1 GGSLRAGR
9 SGRHGRRP
17 LQIEVD
23 ERLCD
28 LPPLLIVCHQQT
40 GPAPTLQH
48 CGKLPPEVEAVLD
61 GHVHP
66 LSGFRTVGV
75 RCIAGDEYP
84 WDSGL
89 PFLDGHIVE
98 TLRDPL
104 SDLVD
109 GPSCDL
115 FDVEPVRVE
124 YPLRCFDNG
133 IDGETAPCLWGG
145 RLEFAE
151 IDIESDQVPAF
162 SGNEQSAS
170 VGRGLDDRLASDVGE
185 VGDG

>member
-1 GGSLRAGR
+1 
-9 SGRHGRRP
+9 
-17 LQIEVD
+17 
-23 ERLCD
+23 
-28 LPPLLIVCHQQT
+28 CHQQT
-40 GPAPTLQH
+40 GRAATLQH

-109 GPSCDL
+109 GPSCEL

-185 VGDG
+185 VGDGENVHHAPRVIHLVTGHADPEGSAHRSSRAIASD